1 MFAFFLIRMSYR
13 GMLSGR
19 LLIGYKRVVFVLYGW
34 ECLVQHFLVQG
45 SLMVWARDLCEI
57 PRTCMVWQICRSLTA
72 KNYCWEIVYFTL
84 QFVSCSCVANM
95 EYHMPWKTLQ
105 AAWFG
110 KCRPCFIFDVLIIL
124 VSLHWIFVNL
134 ESCGE
139 NPLAFYINLLISV
152 PFQDSAHLQM
162 EDVVAQTGH
171 IFAWQEWTTLVSFLR
186 CGLNRI
192 PLHWHLW

>member
-1 MFAFFLIRMSYR
+1 
-13 GMLSGR
+13 
-19 LLIGYKRVVFVLYGW
+19 
-34 ECLVQHFLVQG
+34 
-45 SLMVWARDLCEI
+45 
-57 PRTCMVWQICRSLTA
+57 
-72 KNYCWEIVYFTL
+72 
-84 QFVSCSCVANM
+84 
-95 EYHMPWKTLQ
+95 MPWKTLQ

-110 KCRPCFIFDVLIIL
+110 KCRLCIIFDVLIIL

-171 IFAWQEWTTLVSFLR
+171 IFA
-186 CGLNRI
+186 
-192 PLHWHLW
+192 